1 MKSLW
6 FRKVVQSHTCV
17 LHVLAWIRGICFE
30 DDNGNCGG
38 SCLPALF
45 GNETPHTGS
54 TDKFISNHSIAYPKL
69 SKRPSQLADACT
81 SLNSIVKTI
90 YLLFSFFTQQT
101 SSRSVL
107 ITLRHQYMLF
117 VILVFCVTD
126 CTFRTYEDEIKSAL
140 IYM

>member
-1 MKSLW
+1 
-6 FRKVVQSHTCV
+6 
-17 LHVLAWIRGICFE
+17 
-30 DDNGNCGG
+30 
-38 SCLPALF
+38 
-45 GNETPHTGS
+45 
-54 TDKFISNHSIAYPKL
+54 
-69 SKRPSQLADACT
+69 
-81 SLNSIVKTI
+81 
-90 YLLFSFFTQQT
+90 LFSFFTQQT